1 MYNNGEEECQYEALE
16 SFEELT
22 ALLDGLLSQS
32 ATGTVIICNHP
43 AIVPKIAEF
52 IYSGYPRCDVELFSS
67 ASQKNGY
74 NTFAAGCIPENMEL
88 VNFSNVV
95 LCDSCT
101 QQMIAAVSKAAPE
114 AEIYAFMQSPKEL
127 TQLIAK
133 RYRDFSRSGMGVAYG
148 VLRAACEKLP
158 PCRTR
163 EEFMQK
169 AADGS
174 PRSRVLLD
182 IALSVFEELGFFKC
196 ECGDNGFSVV
206 FNRAAPAN
214 PLANSGIY
222 KNICGYSSC
231 GL

>member
-1 MYNNGEEECQYEALE
+1 MKRNVRTRRLE
-16 SFEELT
+16 SLEELT

-67 ASQKNGY
+67 ASQKTGY

-95 LCDSCT
+95 LCDNCT

-114 AEIYAFMQSPKEL
+114 AEIYAFYAVAQGAYTAYCQALPRFFPAAAWGG
-127 TQLIAK
+127 IRCAA
-133 RYRDFSRSGMGVAYG
+133 SG
-148 VLRAACEKLP
+148 LEKLP

-163 EEFMQK
+163 E
-169 AADGS
+169 
-174 PRSRVLLD
+174 
-182 IALSVFEELGFFKC
+182 
-196 ECGDNGFSVV
+196 
-206 FNRAAPAN
+206 
-214 PLANSGIY
+214 GIHA
-222 KNICGYSSC
+222 KGC
-231 GL
+231 